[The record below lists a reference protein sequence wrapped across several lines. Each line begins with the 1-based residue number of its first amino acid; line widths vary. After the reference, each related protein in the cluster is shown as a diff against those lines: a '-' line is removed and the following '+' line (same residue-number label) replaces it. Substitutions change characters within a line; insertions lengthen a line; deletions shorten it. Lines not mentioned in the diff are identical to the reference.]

1 MLAEIFTFLGGA
13 VVGFFVVF
21 LVSFWLGER
30 DG

>member
-1 MLAEIFTFLGGA
+1 MADVFVFLGGA